1 MTTPSHRNPNHAF
14 SALLF
19 LACLLALLGL
29 TIDAAYDF
37 GHRHGVASVKPALC
51 PHPMS
56 YDMPRKQLLRRIK
69 YEQSKGGVK

>member
-1 MTTPSHRNPNHAF
+1 MNTPSHRNQNRAF

-19 LACLLALLGL
+19 LACLLVLLGL

-37 GHRHGVASVKPALC
+37 GYRHGVANAKPMLC
-51 PHPMS
+51 PRPMS